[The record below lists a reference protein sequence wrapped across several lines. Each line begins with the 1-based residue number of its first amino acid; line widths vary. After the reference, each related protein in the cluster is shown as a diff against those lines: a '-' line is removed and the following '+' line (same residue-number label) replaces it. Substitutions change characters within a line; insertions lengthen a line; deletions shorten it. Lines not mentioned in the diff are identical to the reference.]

1 MILLGLKA
9 AYIVPHP
16 PVIIPE
22 VGRTQELRI
31 EKTIKAYEEV
41 ANQIAEIKPDTII
54 ISSPHADSYYD
65 YLHISSGDFAKGDF
79 RNFGASV
86 ELEASYDEAFIKE
99 LSKWLDLNDFPA
111 GTLGQKNNNLDHGT
125 MIPLYFI
132 QKKFQ
137 NFKLVRISIAGLS
150 LKLHYEFGK
159 LLDKVIEKS
168 SRSIVYIASGDLSH
182 KLKKEGPYGY
192 EKEGPIFD
200 QDVVEAIED
209 NNLERLL
216 GFKDKYLNKVAECGL
231 RSFVIMAGVLDA
243 YETDSKLL
251 SYEGPFGVGY
261 LVAKFNPNIRTTK
274 TINSGKKTSEDPYI
288 LLAKESLSY
297 YLRNKKILEVPN
309 DLPKELTQEKA
320 GVFVSLKK
328 YGQLRGCI
336 GTTGPTTDSIA
347 EEIIQN
353 AISAGIK
360 DPRFSPVKE
369 NEIKNLSFS
378 VDVLKPPELIS
389 GLEELNPETYGIIV
403 SYQGRSGL
411 LLPNLDGVDEV
422 SEQIEIAL
430 RKAGI
435 SKDSNYKIYRFKVER
450 HED

>member
-1 MILLGLKA
+1 LGLKA

-31 EKTIKAYEEV
+31 ENTVKAYEEV

-65 YLHISSGDFAKGDF
+65 YLHISSGKLAKGDF

-86 ELEASYDEAFIKE
+86 ELEASYDEAFVKE
-99 LSKWLDLNDFPA
+99 LSEVLDLNDFPA
-111 GTLGQKNNNLDHGT
+111 GTLGQKNNNIDHGT

-182 KLKKEGPYGY
+182 KLKQEGPYGY

-200 QDVVEAIED
+200 QEVAEAIKD
-209 NNLERLL
+209 NNLQRLL
-216 GFKDKYLNKVAECGL
+216 LFKDKYLNQVAECGL

-261 LVAKFNPNIRTTK
+261 LVAAFIPSKRK
-274 TINSGKKTSEDPYI
+274 INMINDNKKTSEDPYV

-297 YLRNKKILEVPN
+297 YLRNRRILEVPD

-360 DPRFSPVKE
+360 DPRFAPVKE
-369 NEIKNLSFS
+369 KEIKNLSFS
-378 VDVLKPPELIS
+378 VDVLKPAELIS
-389 GLEELNPETYGIIV
+389 SLEELNPKSYGVIV

-422 SEQIEIAL
+422 SDQIEIAL
-430 RKAGI
+430 KKAGI
-435 SKDSNYKIYRFKVER
+435 SKESNYKIYRFEVER
-450 HED
+450 HEE